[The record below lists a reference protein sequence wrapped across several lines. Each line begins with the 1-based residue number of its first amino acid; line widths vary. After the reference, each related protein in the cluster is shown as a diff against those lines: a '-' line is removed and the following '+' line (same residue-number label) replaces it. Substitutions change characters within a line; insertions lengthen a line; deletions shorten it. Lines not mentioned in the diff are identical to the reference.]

1 MALDKSDVEKI
12 AHLARLQINQS
23 DVDEVGGRISNI
35 LAMIDQM
42 QNIDTTH
49 VSPMAHP
56 FDATQRLRPDLIT
69 ESNQRD
75 YLQAIAPATQDGLY
89 LVPKVIE

>member
-23 DVDEVGGRISNI
+23 DIDEVGTRISNI

-42 QNIDTTH
+42 QNVDTDH
-49 VSPMAHP
+49 VNPMAHP

-75 YLQAIAPATQDGLY
+75 YLQSIAPATQDGLY